1 MSPPGPG
8 QGLTFLTMARPGE
21 ATSGAFAVLLRT
33 HRQGAGMTQEE
44 FAAKAGVGVRT
55 LRDLER
61 GRARPQRATV
71 DLLAAALGLR
81 GAAREEFVRAA
92 RRGPAGDPAG
102 TGGSELNLPPAPVL
116 VGREAELANLVAVLR
131 HAAVTTL
138 VGVAGVG
145 KTSLAWS
152 ATHRV
157 AVRHPGG
164 VAGVAVTGMTTRAHL
179 LAAVASVFDVAKA
192 SDLPARLGG
201 GPSLLLVDGAEKAP
215 ESTVDALYWLRANA
229 PNLRLIVTSRQPTGI
244 PGEYVLP
251 VGPLEVPPPGVADL
265 DKIAGY
271 PAADLFL
278 GRLRDVGHAAIG
290 VADVAAVGELVRRL
304 GGLPLALELAA
315 ARGRILEV
323 REILDRYGDR
333 VLDLGG
339 HDRAGEPITLRQ
351 AIAGSYRLLDPTEQ
365 AALRRLA
372 QFQHRWSVELA
383 EPMLAGIVGAGL
395 PGGDGGSR
403 GAGVSGRGAFGTVS
417 GPADEDLIALLDR
430 LVGLGLVSM
439 RGTGPTRFR
448 LLDVVRDF
456 ALEESGAA
464 GELPADRD
472 RHAEVLARYAAV
484 QAPRLVG
491 ATLREAA
498 TRLDFAG
505 SDLAAALVWSARRD
519 PSTALYLASKLPRWW
534 RLRGHDREGREWL
547 RRLLADPGTAEAPAR
562 VRAWAQI
569 GQALLATE
577 HGEGLVELPE
587 LEKALAAFVA
597 DRDVTGQLAARA
609 QLCRI
614 HQVYGDFAAA
624 REHGEAALQLATAH
638 RRTRD
643 ILVAQ
648 NNLTWHDIR
657 VGDLAAARRR
667 LTAVQR
673 LAAEVGEDRLR
684 ALAHANLAEVAR
696 LGGRYA
702 DAVAI
707 GRRSMVL
714 VAELGDPR
722 HRWRVHGCIALALA
736 QSGRVPESRAV
747 LAEVGDPAVSEL
759 VEAYLALAEGD
770 RALAAERFAAAAE
783 ALTGKH
789 DVRDVVEALVGL
801 AASTDDPARRAQ
813 TLADLDGLCQ
823 RSGVSLLA
831 RERAALGR

>member
-1 MSPPGPG
+1 
-8 QGLTFLTMARPGE
+8 
-21 ATSGAFAVLLRT
+21 
-33 HRQGAGMTQEE
+33 MTQDE

-81 GAAREEFVRAA
+81 GQARDEFVRAA
-92 RRGPAGDPAG
+92 RRGTTGDPAG
-102 TGGSELNLPPAPVL
+102 TGGSELNLPPAPLL
-116 VGREAELANLVAVLR
+116 VGREAELADLVSVLR

-145 KTSLAWS
+145 KTSLAWT

-157 AVRHPGG
+157 AMRHPGG
-164 VAGVAVTGMTTRAHL
+164 VAGVSVTGMTTVAHL
-179 LAAVASVFDVAKA
+179 LAAVASVFDVARA

-201 GPSLLLVDGAEKAP
+201 GPSLLMVDGAEKAL
-215 ESTVDALYWLRANA
+215 ESTVDGLRWLRRNT
-229 PNLRLIVTSRQPTGI
+229 PNLRLMVTSRQPTGI
-244 PGEYVLP
+244 SGEYVLP
-251 VGPLEVPPPGVADL
+251 VGPLEVPPPEVTDL
-265 DKIAGY
+265 DKIARY
-271 PAADLFL
+271 PAAELFL

-339 HDRAGEPITLRQ
+339 HNRAGEPITLRQ
-351 AIAGSYRLLDPTEQ
+351 AIAGSYRLLDPAEQ

-383 EPMLAGIVGAGL
+383 EAMLA
-395 PGGDGGSR
+395 DGGR
-403 GAGVSGRGAFGTVS
+403 ATSGDPV
-417 GPADEDLIALLDR
+417 DEDLIALLDR

-456 ALEESGAA
+456 ALEESEAA

-472 RHAEVLARYAAV
+472 RHATVMARYAAT
-484 QAPRLVG
+484 QAPKLVG
-491 ATLREAA
+491 STLREAA

-534 RLRGHDREGREWL
+534 RLRGHDQEGREWL
-547 RRLLADPGTAEAPAR
+547 RRLLADPGTADAPAK
-562 VRAWAQI
+562 VRAWART
-569 GQALLATE
+569 GLALLAAE
-577 HGEGLVELPE
+577 HGDGLVELPE
-587 LEKALAAFVA
+587 LEAALAAFVA

-614 HQVYGDFAAA
+614 HQVYGNFAAA
-624 REHGEAALQLATAH
+624 REHGQAALQLATAH
-638 RRTRD
+638 QRTRD

-657 VGDLAAARRR
+657 VGDLAGARRR

-673 LAAEVGEDRLR
+673 LAAEVGEERLR

-696 LGGRYA
+696 LDGRYA

-707 GRRSMVL
+707 GRRSLVL

-736 QSGRVPESRAV
+736 QSGRVPESRASA
-747 LAEVGDPAVSEL
+747 AEIGDPGVVEL
-759 VEAYLALAEGD
+759 VEAYLALAEGN
-770 RALAAERFAAAAE
+770 RAMATERFAAAAE

-789 DVRDVVEALVGL
+789 DVRDVVEALVGV
-801 AASTDDPARRAQ
+801 AASTDDEQRRTQA
-813 TLADLDGLCQ
+813 LADLDELCR

>member
-1 MSPPGPG
+1 
-8 QGLTFLTMARPGE
+8 
-21 ATSGAFAVLLRT
+21 
-33 HRQGAGMTQEE
+33 MTQEE
-44 FAAKAGVGVRT
+44 CAAKAGVGVRT

-81 GAAREEFVRAA
+81 GPVRDEFVRAA
-92 RRGPAGDPAG
+92 RRGSASDPAG
-102 TGGSELNLPPAPVL
+102 TGGSELNLPPAPPL

-145 KTSLAWS
+145 KTSLAWA

-164 VAGVAVTGMTTRAHL
+164 VAGVSVTGMTTEAHL

-192 SDLPARLGG
+192 GDLPARLGG
-201 GPSLLLVDGAEKAP
+201 GPSLLLVDGAEKALG
-215 ESTVDALYWLRANA
+215 STVDTLRWLRRNA

-251 VGPLEVPPPGVADL
+251 VGPLEVPPPEVITDL
-265 DKIAGY
+265 DKIARY
-271 PAADLFL
+271 PAAELFL
-278 GRLRDVGHAAIG
+278 GRLREVGHAAIG
-290 VADVAAVGELVRRL
+290 VADVAAVGQLVRRL

-339 HDRAGEPITLRQ
+339 HNRAGEPITLRQ
-351 AIAGSYRLLDPTEQ
+351 AVAGSYRLLDPPEQ

-383 EPMLAGIVGAGL
+383 EPMLAD
-395 PGGDGGSR
+395 GDR
-403 GAGVSGRGAFGTVS
+403 PTSG

-430 LVGLGLVSM
+430 LVGLGLVSV

-472 RHAEVLARYAAV
+472 RHAAVMAGYAAT
-484 QAPRLVG
+484 QAPKLVG

-505 SDLAAALVWSARRD
+505 SDLAAALVWSAQRN

-547 RRLLADPGTAEAPAR
+547 RRLLDHPGTADAPAK
-562 VRAWAQI
+562 VRAWART
-569 GQALLATE
+569 GLALLATE
-577 HGEGLVELPE
+577 HGDGLVELPE
-587 LEKALAAFVA
+587 LEAALAAFIA

-638 RRTRD
+638 HRTRD

-657 VGDLAAARRR
+657 VGDLAGARRR

-696 LGGRYA
+696 LDGRYP

-707 GRRSMVL
+707 GRRSLVL

-747 LAEVGDPAVSEL
+747 MAEVGDPAVVEL

-770 RALAAERFAAAAE
+770 RATAAERFAAAAE

-801 AASTDDPARRAQ
+801 AASTDDKLRRAA
-813 TLADLDGLCQ
+813 TLADLDELCL

>member
-1 MSPPGPG
+1 
-8 QGLTFLTMARPGE
+8 
-21 ATSGAFAVLLRT
+21 
-33 HRQGAGMTQEE
+33 MTQDE

-81 GAAREEFVRAA
+81 GPARDEFVRAA
-92 RRGPAGDPAG
+92 RRGVADPAG
-102 TGGSELNLPPAPVL
+102 TGPSEANLPPAPLL
-116 VGREAELANLVAVLR
+116 VGRDVELTNLVAVLR
-131 HAAVTTL
+131 TAAVTTL

-157 AVRHPGG
+157 AARHPGG
-164 VAGVAVTGMTTRAHL
+164 VGGVSITEMSTKAHL
-179 LAAVASVFDVAKA
+179 LGNVASVFAVARA

-201 GPSLLLVDGAEKAP
+201 GPSLLLVDGVEKAP
-215 ESTVDALYWLRANA
+215 GPTLEAMVWLRQHA
-229 PNLRLIVTSRQPTGI
+229 PNLRLITTSRQPTGI
-244 PGEYVLP
+244 VGEYVLP
-251 VGPLEVPPPGVADL
+251 VGPLEVPPPEVTDL
-265 DKIAGY
+265 DKIARY
-271 PAADLFL
+271 PAAELFL
-278 GRLRDVGHAAIG
+278 NRLREIGHAAIG
-290 VADVAAVGELVRRL
+290 ASDAAAVGELVRRL

-323 REILDRYGDR
+323 REILDRYRDR

-339 HDRAGEPITLRQ
+339 HDLAGQRITLRE
-351 AIAGSYRLLDPTEQ
+351 ALAGSYRLLEPAER

-383 EPMLAGIVGAGL
+383 EPMLE
-395 PGGDGGSR
+395 
-403 GAGVSGRGAFGTVS
+403 GVTAE
-417 GPADEDLIALLDR
+417 ADLVALLDR

-456 ALEESGAA
+456 ALEESQAA
-464 GELPADRD
+464 GELRADRH
-472 RHAEVLARYAAV
+472 RHAVIMADYAAA
-484 QAPRLVG
+484 QAPLLVG
-491 ATLREAA
+491 ATLAAEAA
-498 TRLDFAG
+498 VRLDFAS
-505 SDLAAALVWSARRD
+505 SDLSAALVWAAEHD
-519 PSTALYLASKLPRWW
+519 PATALCLASKLPRWW
-534 RLRGHDREGREWL
+534 RLRGHDREGRDWL
-547 RRLLADPGTAEAPAR
+547 RRLLDHPGTAEARPK
-562 VRAWAQI
+562 VRAWARL
-569 GQALLATE
+569 GLALLATE
-577 HGEGLVELPE
+577 HGEGLIELPE
-587 LEKALAAFVA
+587 LEAALAAFIQ
-597 DRDVTGQLAARA
+597 DGDVTGQLAARA

-614 HQVYGDFAAA
+614 HQVYGNYEAG
-624 REHGEAALQLATAH
+624 REHGEAALKLATANG
-638 RRTRD
+638 RTRD
-643 ILVAQ
+643 ALVAH

-673 LAAEVGEDRLR
+673 LAAEVGEERLR

-696 LGGRYA
+696 LDGRYA

-707 GRRSMVL
+707 GRRSLVL
-714 VAELGDPR
+714 VAELGDPGQR
-722 HRWRVHGCIALALA
+722 LRVHGCVALALA
-736 QSGRVPESRAV
+736 QSGRVAEARAV
-747 LAEVGDPAVSEL
+747 MTEVGEVAVTEL
-759 VEAYLALAEGD
+759 IEAYLALAEGD
-770 RALAAERFAAAAE
+770 RAAAADRFASAAE

-801 AASTDDPARRAQ
+801 AASTDDPQRR
-813 TLADLDGLCQ
+813 TRVLADLDELCQ